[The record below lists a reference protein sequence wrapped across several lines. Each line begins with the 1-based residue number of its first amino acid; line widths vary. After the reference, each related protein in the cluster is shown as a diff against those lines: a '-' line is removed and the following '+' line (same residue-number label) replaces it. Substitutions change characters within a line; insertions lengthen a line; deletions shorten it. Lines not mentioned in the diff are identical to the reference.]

1 VEDNEKEG
9 QSAFEIGGEI
19 VREEESYGQL
29 NFEVEAITGCVYSF

>member
-9 QSAFEIGGEI
+9 ESAFEIGGEI
-19 VREEESYGQL
+19 VREEESYAQL